1 MQRIADRVRQFIVDD
16 LGWEGSINLLTDDLE
31 LIHSGVLDS
40 LGIVTL
46 VEFLESN
53 YDILV
58 EDNEIISAHLGNLA
72 SIERYVKWKV
82 A

>member
-1 MQRIADRVRQFIVDD
+1 MQRIADRVRQFIMDD

-53 YDILV
+53 YNILV

-72 SIERYVKWKV
+72 SIEQYVRWKV

>member
-1 MQRIADRVRQFIVDD
+1 MQTVADRVRQFIMDD
-16 LGWEGSINLLTDDLE
+16 LGWEGSIDLLTDDLE

-46 VEFLESN
+46 VEFLESTYN
-53 YDILV
+53 IIV

-72 SIERYVKWKV
+72 SIERYVRRK
-82 A
+82 AA